1 MDDVEKQFEI
11 DREARRKAAKANLVA
26 SLRMFKRMMA
36 APVGSPGETTYAE
49 KLADLLMENRG
60 C

>member
-1 MDDVEKQFEI
+1 MDEAKFEAE
-11 DREARRKAAKANLVA
+11 REARRKAAKANLVA

-36 APVGSPGETTYAE
+36 APPGSPGEISYAE

-60 C
+60 Y